1 MQLEQ
6 SIYDLRYELESL
18 EWNKKEIEENLRA
31 AIKEYRIMERDLDE
45 LEDEHDEAV
54 SKIEKLEAEVKKKGF
69 LSNCCITL

>member
-45 LEDEHDEAV
+45 LEDEHDEAI
-54 SKIEKLEAEVKKKGF
+54 SKIEKLEAEVKKNG
-69 LSNCCITL
+69 LI